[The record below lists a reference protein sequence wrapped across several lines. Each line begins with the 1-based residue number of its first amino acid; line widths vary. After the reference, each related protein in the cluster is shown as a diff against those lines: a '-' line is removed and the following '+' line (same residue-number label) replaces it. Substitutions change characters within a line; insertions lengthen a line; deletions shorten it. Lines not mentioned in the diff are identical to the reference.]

1 MTTWESVDWDFVHFN
16 CVLLP
21 LNILNIFLCLSSLV
35 PLNSVNFVFLY
46 EKQFNIVY
54 SHLYLNISGCRSI
67 RLTFVEIIDELMMD
81 IDIDIKVEFGIYFS
95 FIPFS

>member
-1 MTTWESVDWDFVHFN
+1 MFYF
-16 CVLLP
+16 LY
-21 LNILNIFLCLSSLV
+21 IYFLCLSSLV

-67 RLTFVEIIDELMMD
+67 RLTFIEISDELD